1 MGNILRGPRPP
12 RWRTVKVVVRNTF
25 RYLVGGAI
33 RNWLRNFGSTAPALG
48 SMTLL
53 LLLVG
58 LGLVGAVVGQNIANT
73 ETRDASVLHVYLRD
87 DATTD
92 AVNALEAQLSGNP
105 DVQSV
110 AYVSKSEALARAQNR
125 PGLPQLADAAESN
138 PFPASLDVK
147 IRSVDR
153 VGAVDASV
161 RHNPA
166 VDSGVPSS
174 YDPSAYRRFQQVLFW
189 VAAVGIAFLILLA
202 FIAVTVTANSIR
214 AAILSRRDEI
224 GIMQLVGA
232 PRWMVRGPFV
242 IEGAVTGAAA
252 GALSGVLALV
262 VCVFAVQAGASSFA
276 QIAPGLT
283 LKAGL
288 VIGLF
293 LFLAGPL
300 LGSVSSL
307 GSVRRH
313 LES

>member
-1 MGNILRGPRPP
+1 
-12 RWRTVKVVVRNTF
+12 VVTRNAA
-25 RYLVGGAI
+25 RYLVGGAV

-58 LGLVGAVVGQNIANT
+58 LGLVAAVVGQNIAAT
-73 ETRDASVLHVYLRD
+73 EARDASVLHVYLRD
-87 DATTD
+87 DATTTD
-92 AVNALEAQLSGNP
+92 VFMLETQLLAKPNVEAVT
-105 DVQSV
+105 
-110 AYVSKSEALARAQNR
+110 YVSKAQALARAQNR

-138 PFPASLDVK
+138 PFPASLDVH
-147 IRSVDR
+147 IISIDQ

-161 RHNPA
+161 RHNSA

-174 YDPSAYRRFQQVLFW
+174 YDPNAYRRFQQVLFW
-189 VAAVGIAFLILLA
+189 LAAIGIAFLVLLA

-242 IEGAVTGAAA
+242 IEGAVTGTAA
-252 GALSGVLALV
+252 GALSGALALL
-262 VCVFAVQAGASSFA
+262 VCVVGVQAGASSFA

-283 LKAGL
+283 LQAGAVIALLLL
-288 VIGLF
+288 VV
-293 LFLAGPL
+293 GPV
-300 LGSVSSL
+300 LGSISSL